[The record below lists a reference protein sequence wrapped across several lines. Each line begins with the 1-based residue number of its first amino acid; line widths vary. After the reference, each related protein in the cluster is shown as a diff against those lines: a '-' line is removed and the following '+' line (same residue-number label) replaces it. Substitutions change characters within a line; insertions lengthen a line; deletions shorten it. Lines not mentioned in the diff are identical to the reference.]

1 MSPPE
6 ISSRVLEF
14 LARRIDTVPQLEALL
29 LLWQA
34 PDQWWRAE
42 DVAARLYVSLEEATA
57 ILRALQLRQLA
68 ELDDKSA
75 RYRYSAAWDESGTE
89 MSEVADAYRRQL
101 IQMTRIIHAG
111 ASAAVRN
118 FARAFS
124 FKDER

>member
-14 LARRIDTVPQLEALL
+14 LARKIDTVPQLEALL

-34 PDQWWRAE
+34 PDKPWQAE
-42 DVAARLYVSLEEATA
+42 EIAARLYVSSEEAVS

-68 ELDDKSA
+68 ELDPPAS
-75 RYRYSAAWDESGTE
+75 YRYSSSWDPSGTT
-89 MSEVADAYRRQL
+89 MPEVAEAHRRHL
-101 IQMTRIIHAG
+101 ILMTRIIHAG

-118 FARAFS
+118 FARAFN
-124 FKDER
+124 FKNRR